1 MTKEIMHFN
10 VNITHVLRLL
20 IQMGFE
26 KKYHDNDEFTQALRF
41 AYADVLVDGGS
52 ESLTDD
58 EVMSIAQTYADDN
71 NITELRLTGEDHQK
85 FALVDTAIKVIP
97 RINDLIW
104 KYTLKGYNADY
115 SVIDLRA
122 KKEYVCS
129 NGNHYGT
136 ILDIIRANY
145 NDEFK
150 TLKQREK
157 DDFVLNTFKLI
168 GQTMASDWYVP
179 SSMV

>member
-10 VNITHVLRLL
+10 VNITHLLRLL

-26 KKYHDNDEFTQALRF
+26 KKYHGNDKYSQAVRF
-41 AYADVLVDGGS
+41 AYADVLCDGGS

-58 EVMSIAQTYADDN
+58 EVMSIAQRYADDN

-85 FALVDTAIKVIP
+85 FALVDTAIKIIP

-104 KYTLKGYNADY
+104 NYTLKGYNADY
-115 SVIDLRA
+115 SVIDLQT

-136 ILDIIRANY
+136 ILKIISENY
-145 NDEFK
+145 HDEFVA
-150 TLKQREK
+150 LDQCGK

-168 GQTMASDWYVP
+168 GQTMSNSWYVP
-179 SSMV
+179 SSMI